1 MHEHR
6 QSIASSM
13 LRASSSSVKEASRRL
28 QLDQQNCEAQGQENE
43 DFLQAIGL
51 RCQCLPRQAGTLLA
65 CVDECA
71 YCNEDLTVCGLQSAQ
86 VLFDVESGLRVG
98 IGGVFE
104 YVTGFVGTS
113 IAIENIDCVDDN
125 GILISCET
133 CDVYVNG
140 EKCKLRSFIGR
151 LCSASAIL
159 TNNLDTPE

>member
-1 MHEHR
+1 MHEHQ

-13 LRASSSSVKEASRRL
+13 LRASSSVQEDTRRL

-125 GILISCET
+125 GILIFVARRVMYMSMERN
-133 CDVYVNG
+133 V
-140 EKCKLRSFIGR
+140 S
-151 LCSASAIL
+151 
-159 TNNLDTPE
+159 

>member
-1 MHEHR
+1 M
-6 QSIASSM
+6 
-13 LRASSSSVKEASRRL
+13 
-28 QLDQQNCEAQGQENE
+28 
-43 DFLQAIGL
+43 
-51 RCQCLPRQAGTLLA
+51 A

-125 GILISCET
+125 GILIFVARRVMYMSMERN
-133 CDVYVNG
+133 V
-140 EKCKLRSFIGR
+140 S
-151 LCSASAIL
+151 
-159 TNNLDTPE
+159 